1 MLRSITTFA
10 LIVCLYATGLAETPS
25 FEDRD
30 GIIVFEVESVRP
42 ENGQW
47 KGETALDGY
56 TGKGYYTWRG
66 KDLFNTP
73 GQGVLA
79 YRLWVHKGG
88 TYKLRIHNRHDF
100 EDRTEQND
108 CWTKLD
114 DGEWVKTFSSR
125 RGQWTWHTHHE
136 YGHEHKEAASYKLTP
151 GQHVFYISGRSK
163 GFSID
168 RVHLIHEENEGGT
181 ETTLAETRVDNQ
193 DAKVAKIGKQAG
205 EKSSAQAST
214 DVRVL
219 GLQKVWHRV
228 TLEFAGPETNEAA
241 TPNPFSDYRLD
252 VTFAQ
257 GDCTYVVPGFYAAD
271 GRAADTSAEGGC
283 VWRVHFRPPGE
294 GAWQYR
300 ASFRT
305 GKDVAI
311 ATDPQAGEPTAF
323 DGVSGEFDVAASDAT
338 GRDLRAHGLLEY
350 VGKHHL
356 RFAASGEWWLKAG
369 ADSPENF
376 LGYAD
381 FDQTHDTKL
390 DRRGRFLH
398 RYEPHEQDFRPGDP
412 TWGEGRGKGII
423 GAINYLA
430 SVGVNSI
437 YFLPYNIDGGDGGD
451 TWPWISTDVRDR
463 FDCSKLEQW
472 EIVFTH
478 MERNGLAMHVVTQE
492 QENDQALDGGELGRT
507 RKLYY
512 RELIARFGHHLAV
525 EWNLGE
531 ENTNTPEQ
539 RKAFAQYIRELDP
552 WDHPIVCHT
561 FPDKHEQIY
570 PDLLGFEAFE
580 GPSLQMDNKTATHRE
595 TIKWISRSVKA
606 GRPWFVC
613 LDEIGPAGQGVK
625 PDAKD
630 PDHDAVRHKALWGN
644 LMAGGSGC
652 EWYFGYDYPNN
663 DLTCED
669 FRSRENMWKQTALA
683 VEFFREYLPF
693 SEMRHGDELVRGEA
707 WCLAK
712 PNDVYVVYLPKVAEV
727 KLNVGKGSYAVQWFN
742 PRDGGEL
749 QTGSVETVTGPG
761 SRSLGE
767 PPAETGDWVALIR
780 KAQ

>member
-1 MLRSITTFA
+1 MLRYLSIFA
-10 LIVCLYATGLAETPS
+10 LILSTSAGALAKAPV

-30 GIIVFEVESVRP
+30 GVIVFEVESARP
-42 ENGQW
+42 EGGEW
-47 KGETALDGY
+47 GGETELEGF

-73 GQGVLA
+73 GKGTLA
-79 YRLWVHKGG
+79 YPIVVHKGG

-114 DGEWVKTFSSR
+114 DGKWIKTFSSR
-125 RGQWTWHTHHE
+125 RGRWTWHTHHE
-136 YGHEHKEAASYKLTP
+136 HGHDHKAAASYELTP
-151 GQHVFYISGRSK
+151 GKHVFYISGRSR

-168 RVHLIHEENEGGT
+168 RVHLIHEDVEDGT
-181 ETTLAETRVDNQ
+181 DTALAETRVDGREP
-193 DAKVAKIGKQAG
+193 KVAKKPATD
-205 EKSSAQAST
+205 KSSAEGVK

-219 GLQKVWHRV
+219 GLRKVWHCV
-228 TLEFAGPETNEAA
+228 TLDFTGPETSEQAA
-241 TPNPFSDYRLD
+241 TNPFSDYRLD
-252 VTFAQ
+252 VTFTQ
-257 GDCTYVVPGFYAAD
+257 GDRTYVVPGFYAAD
-271 GRAADTSAEGGC
+271 GRAADTSAEAGSI
-283 VWRVHFRPPGE
+283 WRAHFRAPSAGV
-294 GAWQYR
+294 WQYR
-300 ASFRT
+300 ASFRK
-305 GKDVAI
+305 GEDVAI
-311 ATDPQAGEPTAF
+311 ADDPQAGEPAAF
-323 DGVSGEFDVAASDAT
+323 DGASGEFEVTASDAT

-350 VGKHHL
+350 VDRHHL
-356 RFAASGEWWLKAG
+356 RFAGSGEWWLKAG

-381 FDQTHDTKL
+381 FDQTEDTKL

-398 RYEPHEQDFRPGDP
+398 RYEPHEQDFRPDDP
-412 TWGEGRGKGII
+412 TWGDGRGKGII

-451 TWPWISTDVRDR
+451 TWPWISTEVRDR
-463 FDCSKLEQW
+463 FDCSKLAQW

-478 MERNGLAMHVVTQE
+478 MERNGIAMHVVTQE

-512 RELIARFGHHLAV
+512 RELIARFGHHLAI

-539 RKAFAQYIRELDP
+539 RKAFARYIRGLDP

-570 PDLLGFEAFE
+570 PELLGFEAFE

-595 TIKWISRSVKA
+595 TIRWIKRSDEA

-652 EWYFGYDYPNN
+652 EWYFGYDYANN

-683 VEFFREYLPF
+683 VGFFQEHLPF
-693 SEMRHGDELVRGEA
+693 HEMRHGDELVRGEA

-712 PNDVYVVYLPKVAEV
+712 PNAVYAVYLPKAAEV
-727 KLNVGKGSYAVQWFN
+727 ALNVGAGHYSVMWFN
-742 PRDGGEL
+742 PRKGGEL
-749 QTGSVETVTGPG
+749 QTGSVAAITGPG
-761 SRSLGE
+761 SQALGT
-767 PPAETGDWVALIR
+767 PPDAKGDWVALIR